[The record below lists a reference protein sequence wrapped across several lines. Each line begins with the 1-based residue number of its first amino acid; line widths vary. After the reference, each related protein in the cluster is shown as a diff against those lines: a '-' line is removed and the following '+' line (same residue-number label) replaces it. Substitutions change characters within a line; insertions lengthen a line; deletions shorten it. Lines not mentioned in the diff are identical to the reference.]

1 MSMLTQSMLYSI
13 CATILLAIG
22 LIGFLLSSD
31 FLRKLLA
38 LNVIGMAI
46 FMVLIAA
53 ANSDPNAIDPI
64 PHAMVLTGIVVAA
77 AGTALG
83 LNLASKIAK
92 FARSI
97 QNENLIQQDKTVSSE
112 QANSEKNTSDKKGK

>member
-1 MSMLTQSMLYSI
+1 MLYSI

>member
-1 MSMLTQSMLYSI
+1 MIMLTQSILFSI
-13 CATILLAIG
+13 CAAILLAIG
-22 LIGFLLSSD
+22 LMGFLLTSD

-53 ANSDPNAIDPI
+53 ASADPNAIDPI

-83 LNLASKIAK
+83 LNLASKIAR

-97 QNENLIQQDKTVSSE
+97 QNENSTQQNKTVG
-112 QANSEKNTSDKKGK
+112 SEKVRSEKHTPDGKGK

>member
-1 MSMLTQSMLYSI
+1 MILMTQSMLFSL
-13 CATILLAIG
+13 CAVILLAIG
-22 LIGFLLSSD
+22 LIGFLLTSD

-53 ANSDPNAIDPI
+53 ANNDPNAVDPL

-83 LNLASKIAK
+83 LNLASKIVK

-97 QNENLIQQDKTVSSE
+97 QGENTAIENKKSNATQDSSSG
-112 QANSEKNTSDKKGK
+112 QTD

>member
-1 MSMLTQSMLYSI
+1 MTLITQSMLFSL
-13 CATILLAIG
+13 CAVILLAIG
-22 LIGFLLSSD
+22 LMGFLLSSD

-46 FMVLIAA
+46 FMLLIAVGS
-53 ANSDPNAIDPI
+53 NDPNAIDPV

-83 LNLASKIAK
+83 LNLASKIVK

-97 QNENLIQQDKTVSSE
+97 QDENAVNLNNKNSDDKNATNGR
-112 QANSEKNTSDKKGK
+112 AN